1 MNENEDAFLAW
12 KGDYILIQF
21 ALSLL
26 LVSHHISSS
35 GGERKNGYK
44 REKRGRVLRRL

>member
-1 MNENEDAFLAW
+1 MFGTLNSMNENEDAFLAW

-35 GGERKNGYK
+35 GG
-44 REKRGRVLRRL
+44 VVV